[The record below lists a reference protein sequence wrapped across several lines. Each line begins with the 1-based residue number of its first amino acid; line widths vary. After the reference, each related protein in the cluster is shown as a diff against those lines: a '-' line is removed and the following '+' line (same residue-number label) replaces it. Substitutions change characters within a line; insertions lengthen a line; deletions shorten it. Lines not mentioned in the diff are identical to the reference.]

1 MVNKKS
7 LDDGL
12 TKTEITT
19 ANLRQDIITCLF
31 APGIKLTF
39 EKLIKRYD
47 VSISTL
53 RESLTTLVVEGL
65 VRSLPRRGFWVSEV
79 SSGDLDDLTQM
90 RIALEI
96 EALKRSIVRGQ
107 DEWEGKI
114 IQALHFLNR
123 DDNPTTVAEKYDNQQ
138 YHSNL
143 HHALYSACGS
153 PRIIELCAALD
164 FQSNRYRHIFYEAM
178 YTSKQHWINHSKI
191 VEAALSRKS
200 DTACELLEQH
210 IHKTAHF
217 LMHEVSEDEWKIRL
231 SSLNMNTL

>member
-1 MVNKKS
+1 MVNNKS
-7 LDDGL
+7 SDDGL

-31 APGIKLTF
+31 APGTKLTF
-39 EKLIKRYD
+39 EKLLKRYD

-79 SSGDLDDLTQM
+79 SSKDLNDLTQM
-90 RIALEI
+90 RITI
-96 EALKRSIVRGQ
+96 EVVALKLSIERGQ

-123 DDNPTTVAEKYDNQQ
+123 DDNPVSVAEKYSNQQ

-143 HHALYSACGS
+143 HHALYSACES
-153 PRIIELCAALD
+153 PRIIEHCIALGY
-164 FQSNRYRHIFYEAM
+164 QSNRYRHIFYEAM
-178 YTSKQHWINHSKI
+178 YTSKQHWINHTKI
-191 VEAALSRKS
+191 VEAALSGKS
-200 DTACELLEQH
+200 DEACQLLEQH
-210 IHKTAHF
+210 IHATAHF
-217 LMHEVSEDEWKIRL
+217 LMHEVPDDEWKNRL
-231 SSLNMNTL
+231 SVLNKNTL